1 MGTIL
6 GGFIVISAFLVAS
19 ALMFN
24 SFLVGSLAQS
34 QSMKDMT
41 QTNSRRVG
49 SGLNITGAAVYTA
62 GGSDVWVHVD
72 HTGSQ
77 TVADFSE
84 MDVIIQYTD
93 TSDNLI
99 LNHLGYN
106 AGGLDDNEWTVGVT
120 GVQPDSFNPRM
131 WDSDEELTVDLRVSP
146 AIKAGTTAWVVVATP
161 WGVNDQS
168 SITNP

>member
-6 GGFIVISAFLVAS
+6 GGFIVISSFLVAS

-41 QTNSRRVG
+41 RTNSSREG

-84 MDVIIQYTD
+84 MDVIIQCTD

>member
-1 MGTIL
+1 MDTIL
-6 GGFIVISAFLVAS
+6 GGFIVISDFLVAS

-41 QTNSRRVG
+41 QTNSRREG

-77 TVADFSE
+77 SVADFSE

-93 TSDNLI
+93 TSDNLT
-99 LNHLGYN
+99 LTYLGYN
-106 AGGLDDNEWTVGVT
+106 AGGLDDNEWTVAAT

-146 AIKAGTTAWVVVATP
+146 VIKAGTTAWVVVATP

>member
-6 GGFIVISAFLVAS
+6 DGCIVISAFLVAS

-41 QTNSRRVG
+41 RTNSSREG

>member
-41 QTNSRRVG
+41 QTNSRREG

-62 GGSDVWVHVD
+62 GGSDIWVHVD

-77 TVADFSE
+77 SVADFSE

-93 TSDNLI
+93 TSDKLT
-99 LNHLGYN
+99 LTYLGYN
-106 AGGLDDNEWTVGVT
+106 AGGLDVNEWTVGVT

>member
-1 MGTIL
+1 LGTIL
-6 GGFIVISAFLVAS
+6 GGFIVISSFLVAS

-24 SFLVGSLAQS
+24 SFLVRSLAQS

-41 QTNSRRVG
+41 QTNSRREG

-77 TVADFSE
+77 SVADFSE

-93 TSDNLI
+93 ISDNLT
-99 LNHLGYN
+99 LTYMGYN

-131 WDSDEELTVDLRVSP
+131 WDSDEELTVDIRVSP

>member
-6 GGFIVISAFLVAS
+6 GGFIVISSFLVAS

-41 QTNSRRVG
+41 QTNSRREG

>member
-6 GGFIVISAFLVAS
+6 AGFIVITVFLVAS

-24 SFLVGSLAQS
+24 SFLFGSLVQS
-34 QSMKDMT
+34 QSMKEMAR
-41 QTNSRRVG
+41 TNSQREG
-49 SGLNITGAAVYTA
+49 SGLNITGAAVYTP

-77 TVADFSE
+77 SVANFSD

-93 TSDNLI
+93 TSDNLT
-99 LNHLGYN
+99 LNYLGYN
-106 AGGLDDNEWTVGVT
+106 AGGLDDNKWTVSVT

-131 WDSDEELTVDLRVSP
+131 WDSDEELAIDLRVFP
-146 AIKAGTTAWVVVATP
+146 AIKAGTAAWVVVATP

-168 SITNP
+168 AITNP

>member
-41 QTNSRRVG
+41 QTNSRRES

-77 TVADFSE
+77 SVADFSE

-99 LNHLGYN
+99 LNYLGYN

>member
-6 GGFIVISAFLVAS
+6 AGFIVIAVFLVAS

-24 SFLVGSLAQS
+24 AFLFGSWTQS
-34 QSMKDMT
+34 QSMKEMAR
-41 QTNSRRVG
+41 TNSQREG
-49 SGLNITGAAVYTA
+49 SGLNITGAAVYTP

-77 TVADFSE
+77 SVANFSD

-93 TSDNLI
+93 TSDNLT
-99 LNHLGYN
+99 LNYLWYN
-106 AGGLDDNEWTVGVT
+106 AGGLDDNKWTVSVT

-131 WDSDEELTVDLRVSP
+131 WDSDEELAIDLRVSP
-146 AIKAGTTAWVVVATP
+146 AIKAGTAASVVVATP

-168 SITNP
+168 AITNP

>member
-6 GGFIVISAFLVAS
+6 GGFIVISSFLVAS

-24 SFLVGSLAQS
+24 SFLVGSLTQS

-41 QTNSRRVG
+41 QTNSRREG

-93 TSDNLI
+93 TSDKLI

>member
-1 MGTIL
+1 
-6 GGFIVISAFLVAS
+6 
-19 ALMFN
+19 
-24 SFLVGSLAQS
+24 
-34 QSMKDMT
+34 
-41 QTNSRRVG
+41 
-49 SGLNITGAAVYTA
+49 
-62 GGSDVWVHVD
+62 VD

-84 MDVIIQYTD
+84 MDVIIQCTD

>member
-41 QTNSRRVG
+41 QTNSRREG

>member
-41 QTNSRRVG
+41 RTNSSREG

>member
-6 GGFIVISAFLVAS
+6 GGFIVISSFLVAS

-41 QTNSRRVG
+41 RTNSSREG

-99 LNHLGYN
+99 LNPLGYN

>member
-41 QTNSRRVG
+41 KTNSRREG

-77 TVADFSE
+77 SVADFSE

>member
-41 QTNSRRVG
+41 QTNSRREG

-77 TVADFSE
+77 SVADFSE

>member
-6 GGFIVISAFLVAS
+6 GGFIVISSFLVAS

-41 QTNSRRVG
+41 RTNSSREG

-62 GGSDVWVHVD
+62 GGSDVWVHED

>member
-6 GGFIVISAFLVAS
+6 GGFIVISSFLVAS

-24 SFLVGSLAQS
+24 SFLVGSLTQS

-41 QTNSRRVG
+41 QTNSRREG

>member
-1 MGTIL
+1 MAVLYTL
-6 GGFIVISAFLVAS
+6 KSLVALT
-19 ALMFN
+19 ALTT
-24 SFLVGSLAQS
+24 LTVTLYTPVTTAVE
-34 QSMKDMT
+34 
-41 QTNSRRVG
+41 RV
-49 SGLNITGAAVYTA
+49 NF
-62 GGSDVWVHVD
+62 
-72 HTGSQ
+72 

-93 TSDNLI
+93 TSDNLT
-99 LNHLGYN
+99 LTYLGYN
-106 AGGLDDNEWTVGVT
+106 AGGLDDNEWTVAVT

-146 AIKAGTTAWVVVATP
+146 AIKAGTTAFVVVATP

>member
-6 GGFIVISAFLVAS
+6 GGFIVISSFLVAS

-41 QTNSRRVG
+41 RTNSSREG

-77 TVADFSE
+77 SVADFSE

-93 TSDNLI
+93 TSDKLT
-99 LNHLGYN
+99 LTYLGYN

-146 AIKAGTTAWVVVATP
+146 AIKTGTTAWVVVATP

>member
-6 GGFIVISAFLVAS
+6 GGFIVISSFLVAS

-41 QTNSRRVG
+41 RTNSSREG

-99 LNHLGYN
+99 LNHLGHN

>member
-6 GGFIVISAFLVAS
+6 GGFIVISSFLVAS

-41 QTNSRRVG
+41 RTNSSREG

-146 AIKAGTTAWVVVATP
+146 AIKAGITAWVVVSTP

>member
-1 MGTIL
+1 LGTIL
-6 GGFIVISAFLVAS
+6 GGFIVISSFLVAS

-24 SFLVGSLAQS
+24 SFLVWSLAQS

-41 QTNSRRVG
+41 RTNSSREG

-131 WDSDEELTVDLRVSP
+131 WDSDEELTVDLWVSP

>member
-6 GGFIVISAFLVAS
+6 AGFIVIAVFLVAS

-24 SFLVGSLAQS
+24 AFLFGSWTQS
-34 QSMKDMT
+34 QSMKEMAR
-41 QTNSRRVG
+41 TNSRREG
-49 SGLNITGAAVYTA
+49 SGLNITGAAVYTP

-77 TVADFSE
+77 SVANFSD

-93 TSDNLI
+93 TSDNLT
-99 LNHLGYN
+99 LNYLGYN
-106 AGGLDDNEWTVGVT
+106 AGGLDDNKWTVSVT

-131 WDSDEELTVDLRVSP
+131 WDSDEELAIDLRVSP
-146 AIKAGTTAWVVVATP
+146 AIKAGTAALVVVATP

>member
-6 GGFIVISAFLVAS
+6 GGFIVISSFLVAS

-41 QTNSRRVG
+41 RTNSSREG

-84 MDVIIQYTD
+84 MDVI
-93 TSDNLI
+93 
-99 LNHLGYN
+99 
-106 AGGLDDNEWTVGVT
+106 
-120 GVQPDSFNPRM
+120 FF
-131 WDSDEELTVDLRVSP
+131 
-146 AIKAGTTAWVVVATP
+146 
-161 WGVNDQS
+161 
-168 SITNP
+168 

>member
-6 GGFIVISAFLVAS
+6 GGFIVIAAFLVAS

-24 SFLVGSLAQS
+24 SFLLGSLTQS

-41 QTNSRRVG
+41 QTNSRREG
-49 SGLNITGAAVYTA
+49 SGLNITGASVYTA

-77 TVADFSE
+77 SVADFSE

-93 TSDNLI
+93 KSDNLT
-99 LNHLGYN
+99 LNYLGYN
-106 AGGLDDNEWTVGVT
+106 AGGLDDNEWTVSVT
-120 GVQPDSFNPRM
+120 GVQPDTFNPRM

-146 AIKAGTTAWVVVATP
+146 AIKAGTAAFVVVATP

>member
-1 MGTIL
+1 LGTIL
-6 GGFIVISAFLVAS
+6 GGFIVISSFLVAS

-41 QTNSRRVG
+41 QTNSRREG

-77 TVADFSE
+77 SVADFSE

>member
-24 SFLVGSLAQS
+24 SFLAGSLAQS
-34 QSMKDMT
+34 QSMKEMAR
-41 QTNSRRVG
+41 TNSQREG
-49 SGLNITGAAVYTA
+49 SRLNITGAAVYAA

-77 TVADFSE
+77 SVADFSD

-93 TSDNLI
+93 TSNNLT
-99 LNHLGYN
+99 LSHLGYN
-106 AGGLDDNEWTVGVT
+106 AAGLDDNKWTVSVT
-120 GVQPDSFNPRM
+120 GVQPDSFNPRI
-131 WDSDEELTVDLRVSP
+131 WDSDEELAIDLRVSP
-146 AIKAGTTAWVVVATP
+146 AIKAGTAALVVVVTP

>member
-34 QSMKDMT
+34 QSMKDMAK
-41 QTNSRRVG
+41 TNSRREG

-77 TVADFSE
+77 SVADFSE

-99 LNHLGYN
+99 LSYLGYN

>member
-6 GGFIVISAFLVAS
+6 AGFMVISVFLVAS

-24 SFLVGSLAQS
+24 AFLFGSGTQS
-34 QSMKDMT
+34 QSMKEMSR
-41 QTNSRRVG
+41 TNAQREG
-49 SGLNITGAAVYTA
+49 SGLNITSASVYTA
-62 GGSDVWVHVD
+62 GGSDAWVHVD

-77 TVADFSE
+77 SVADFSD

-93 TSDNLI
+93 TSDNLT

-106 AGGLDDNEWTVGVT
+106 AGGLANNKWTVSAT

-131 WDSDEELTVDLRVSP
+131 WDSDEELTIDLRVSP
-146 AIKAGTTAWVVVATP
+146 SIKAGTAASVVVATP

-168 SITNP
+168 NITNP

>member
-1 MGTIL
+1 LGTIL
-6 GGFIVISAFLVAS
+6 GGFIVISSFLVAS

-41 QTNSRRVG
+41 RTNSSREG

-161 WGVNDQS
+161 GGVNDQS

>member
-6 GGFIVISAFLVAS
+6 GGFIVISSFLVAS

-24 SFLVGSLAQS
+24 SFLVGPLAQS

-41 QTNSRRVG
+41 RTNSSREG

-84 MDVIIQYTD
+84 MDVIIQCTD

-120 GVQPDSFNPRM
+120 GVQADSFNPRM

>member
-6 GGFIVISAFLVAS
+6 GGFIVISSFLVAS

-41 QTNSRRVG
+41 RTNSSREG

>member
-34 QSMKDMT
+34 RSMKDMT
-41 QTNSRRVG
+41 QTNSRREG

-77 TVADFSE
+77 SVADFSE

-146 AIKAGTTAWVVVATP
+146 AIKAGTTAWVVVGTP

>member
-1 MGTIL
+1 LGTIL
-6 GGFIVISAFLVAS
+6 GGFIVISSFLVAS

-41 QTNSRRVG
+41 RTNSSREG

>member
-6 GGFIVISAFLVAS
+6 GGFIVISSFLVAS

-41 QTNSRRVG
+41 RTNSNREG

-84 MDVIIQYTD
+84 MDVIIQCTD